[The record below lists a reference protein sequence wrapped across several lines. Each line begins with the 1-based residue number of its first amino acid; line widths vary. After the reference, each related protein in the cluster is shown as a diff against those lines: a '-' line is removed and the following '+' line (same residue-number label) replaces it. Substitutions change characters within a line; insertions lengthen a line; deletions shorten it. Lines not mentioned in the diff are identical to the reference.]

1 MALSKILSYCSDKIL
16 RIFLNLVLTI
26 LLHLLCLIKGEQ
38 VHVKKVITGT
48 LTELKSDE
56 NGGKEYQSVNE
67 GRSIHNIV
75 PNSEI
80 KTSRINRSKNSNIVP
95 FTFHWKDGGNKVFV
109 TGDFNNWSASKHE
122 MKRIP
127 KTNNFVAMIDIDS
140 TKQHEFKFIVDGDWK
155 FSRDF
160 ETHHDEQNLSMSEI
174 NEDYEDNQEEYDKV
188 TTMEGN
194 IPQC

>member
-1 MALSKILSYCSDKIL
+1 MFLTTIKL
-16 RIFLNLVLTI
+16 RIKNNNPIVEKFSEKNTVDSNDNDNSNNN
-26 LLHLLCLIKGEQ
+26 KSE
-38 VHVKKVITGT
+38 VITGT

-160 ETHHDEQNLSMSEI
+160 ETHHDE
-174 NEDYEDNQEEYDKV
+174 
-188 TTMEGN
+188 
-194 IPQC
+194 